1 MQHPCIHNDN
11 LCQHC
16 TSRSN
21 ALPLTSLMPTL
32 SWRSSVA
39 YIVCVVRGAACMQV
53 IEVSDEAIV
62 LPLAHQHFLVGL
74 LFIEGSSSPVMPALT
89 DLTAEGLSSSTAL
102 SR

>member
-1 MQHPCIHNDN
+1 
-11 LCQHC
+11 
-16 TSRSN
+16 
-21 ALPLTSLMPTL
+21 
-32 SWRSSVA
+32 
-39 YIVCVVRGAACMQV
+39 MQV

-62 LPLAHQHFLVGL
+62 LPLAHQQFLVGL